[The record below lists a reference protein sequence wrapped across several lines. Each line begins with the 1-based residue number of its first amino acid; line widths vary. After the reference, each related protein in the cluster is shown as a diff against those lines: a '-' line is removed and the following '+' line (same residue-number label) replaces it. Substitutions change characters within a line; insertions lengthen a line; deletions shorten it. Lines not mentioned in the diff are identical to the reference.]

1 MEINNRH
8 IPSLETV
15 FRAFEN
21 LLLPEEQKKPLVMAF
36 YLTFACNARC
46 SFCSQFDFV
55 GGNKEAPRPDLE
67 TQLRTLELV
76 RREVPSIYLLG
87 GEPTV
92 HPHFK
97 ELLAACRDLDFDVVG
112 VNTNA
117 VRYVPEILDDAN
129 MLVASLYSTNPERVG
144 ASLGL
149 NELAGQRVI
158 SNVARYAHERDPKR
172 TQMVVNKV
180 ITGEDGDIDNAYKVA
195 NLCVDLGVN
204 FNIAPAIMS
213 NGRPDPRLID
223 NPLYQQLID
232 DLMMDGRLMACTRAY
247 LRQIRNF
254 EEFACVPNVVSGIH
268 PNGDMV
274 VPCPNVHAPE
284 MVNILGAG
292 GVIEALRIG
301 RERFGPFD
309 PATKCADKCHKLCYV
324 ESANL
329 SSKKGVI
336 DYLRQV
342 FQRRTRFFSGMSAE
356 ESRDCSDEIVKELE
370 SLCDKYMRDLH
381 RYDFLLMEWFPKHK
395 AFSKDIEKLS
405 DEALLSLRT
414 ALEEVMDFIEMRWEF
429 LGDPQ
434 RFLAM
439 FGDIVNGIFTRPF
452 VKLLGPL
459 EDFLKVGI
467 ISDFS
472 GGRTINR
479 LRDYLKRVDAEF
491 QRRQFIDAKAV

>member
-21 LLLPEEQKKPLVMAF
+21 LLLPEDQKKPLVAAF

-46 SFCSQFDFV
+46 SFCSQLDFV
-55 GGNKEAPRPDLE
+55 GGNKEVSKPDLE
-67 TQLRTLELV
+67 TQLKTLELV

-92 HPHFK
+92 HPHFE

-117 VRYVPEILDDAN
+117 VRYVPEILDDVN
-129 MLVASLYSTNPERVG
+129 MLVVSLYSTDPERVG

-180 ITGEDGDIDNAYKVA
+180 VTGGDGDIDDAYRVA
-195 NLCVDLGVN
+195 NFCTDLGVS
-204 FNIAPAIMS
+204 FNIAPAIMPD
-213 NGRPDPRLID
+213 GRPDPRLID
-223 NPLYQQLID
+223 NPAYQQLID
-232 DLMMDGRLMACTRAY
+232 DLMMDSRLMACTPAY
-247 LRQIRNF
+247 LQRIRNF
-254 EEFACVPNVVSGIH
+254 EEFACVPNVVPGIH
-268 PNGDMV
+268 PNGDLV
-274 VPCPNVHAPE
+274 VPCPNVHAPR
-284 MVNILGAG
+284 MVNILETG
-292 GVIEALRIG
+292 GVLEALRLG
-301 RERFGPFD
+301 RESFGPFD
-309 PATKCADKCHKLCYV
+309 PATECADKCHKLCYI

-329 SSKKGVI
+329 SSKKGII

-342 FQRRTRFFSGMSAE
+342 FQRKARFFAEIPADESGN
-356 ESRDCSDEIVKELE
+356 CSDEVVEELE
-370 SLCDKYMRDLH
+370 SLVDKYMSDLH
-381 RYDFLLMEWFPKHK
+381 RYDFLLMEWVPLHN
-395 AFSKDIEKLS
+395 AFSGDIEKLS
-405 DEALLSLRT
+405 DGALLLLQTS
-414 ALEEVMDFIEMRWEF
+414 LEEVVDFIEMRWKV
-429 LGDPQ
+429 LGEPQ

-439 FGDIVNGIFTRPF
+439 FADIVNGIFTRPF

-459 EDFLKVGI
+459 EDFLKIGI
-467 ISDFS
+467 ISDFC
-472 GGRTINR
+472 GGRTVNR
-479 LRDYLKRVDAEF
+479 LRDYLKRIGAEF
-491 QRRQFIDAKAV
+491 QRRQFIDAKAA